1 MRKKKGALRKAGQR
15 LRIGAK
21 QAGRGLRNMDDAY
34 SAKIGELYTDANPA
48 VQTAAYMVGGAHP
61 SLRKA
66 IPEGMED
73 GLAKTA
79 LEYAIPAANAVPKYV
94 LPAVGVTL
102 AGKALVD
109 LTNGFGGAADQP
121 EQATLPM

>member
-1 MRKKKGALRKAGQR
+1 MRKEKGALRKAGQR

-21 QAGRGLRNMDDAY
+21 QTGRALRNMDDAY
-34 SAKIGELYTDANPA
+34 SARIGEMYKGASPSM
-48 VQTAAYMVGGAHP
+48 QAASYMVGGAHP
-61 SLRKA
+61 SFRKA
-66 IPEGMED
+66 IPTGMED

-79 LEYAIPAANAVPKYV
+79 LEYAIPAANAVPKYA

-109 LTNGFGGAADQP
+109 LTNGFGGQADQP
-121 EQATLPM
+121 ESATLPL

>member
-1 MRKKKGALRKAGQR
+1 MRKEKGVLRKAGQR

-21 QAGRGLRNMDDAY
+21 QSGRALRNMDDAY
-34 SAKIGELYTDANPA
+34 SARIGEMYKDANPG
-48 VQTAAYMVGGAHP
+48 VQAAAYMFGGAHP

-66 IPEGMED
+66 VPEGMEE

-79 LEYAIPAANAVPKYV
+79 LEYAIPAANAVPKYA

-109 LTNGFGGAADQP
+109 LTNGFGGQADQP
-121 EQATLPM
+121 EGATLPM